1 MPFRPWGFCGG
12 RPARSQTCGISVGP
26 DDRRSDDVP
35 CHLGDLADPAARA
48 APADA
53 AAGRRCRLRGL
64 PESQNWCGLP
74 DGWRLIPP
82 ATSAH
87 CPGQAGRFPQDPASP
102 VQVADGPCR
111 SRFDDLRRTCGD
123 PAGQSCPHR
132 RSSPR
137 PRRQTQRTHRL
148 PGRGSCL
155 QPALPGSHREG
166 TRTPAGPSFLPAS
179 EPRSM
184 RRRGSAAT
192 TAKAPITTQS
202 DHAGTQRTGSVN
214 GRSRPSRASSPPPG
228 SPSWTP
234 AAKQQRCGCGNGKAG
249 CTSCAGG
256 YVYGSRTERHYA
268 CGGTGRLTCQMC
280 GGTGWR

>member
-102 VQVADGPCR
+102 VQVADRIAVAHLAQGGRRSGLTACR
-111 SRFDDLRRTCGD
+111 GAAPVCSQLSPAVTGKEPAPPQVLLSYLPVNRAACDAADPLPRPQKHPSQRRVTTPGRNARAVST
-123 PAGQSCPHR
+123 AGAVRAARAVHHQAHR
-132 RSSPR
+132 RGPR
-137 PRRQTQRTHRL
+137 PR
-148 PGRGSCL
+148 SSSD
-155 QPALPGSHREG
+155 AA
-166 TRTPAGPSFLPAS
+166 AG
-179 EPRSM
+179 
-184 RRRGSAAT
+184 
-192 TAKAPITTQS
+192 TAK
-202 DHAGTQRTGSVN
+202 
-214 GRSRPSRASSPPPG
+214 PG
-228 SPSWTP
+228 AP
-234 AAKQQRCGCGNGKAG
+234 AAPVATSTGAG
-249 CTSCAGG
+249 LS
-256 YVYGSRTERHYA
+256 
-268 CGGTGRLTCQMC
+268 GTMPAAAPAA
-280 GGTGWR
+280 